1 MNQGGV
7 LEVFTVPVDRA
18 VSSYRAAIA
27 VELRLRGLEY
37 ADIAA
42 ELGFA
47 SKSGAWMAVQRCL
60 KARAAKAVDGL
71 RERELADLDV
81 LQERSWPRA
90 MRGDTKAV
98 GACVRIID
106 SRCKL
111 MGLAGGG

>member
-1 MNQGGV
+1 M
-7 LEVFTVPVDRA
+7 PADRA
-18 VSSYRAAIA
+18 LSSYRAAVA

-47 SKSGAWMAVQRCL
+47 SKSVTWIAVQRCL
-60 KARAAKAVDGL
+60 KARTARAVDGL

-81 LQERSWPRA
+81 LQERSWARA
-90 MRGDTKAV
+90 MRGDAKAV

-106 SRCKL
+106 SRCRL
-111 MGLAGGG
+111 MGLGTE